1 MICSLDEYPLMRSV
15 LLLIT
20 ALLLSTAP
28 AQAEKIYRWT
38 DADGQVHFGSQPPRE
53 VNLQAESVELR
64 VQRGATPAST
74 VPTQPKA
81 TTEAGQAEA
90 TTGKP
95 VALQP
100 SVSKEQAEKNCQQA
114 REYKQALNEAA
125 NRRFQMPDGS
135 FRPLTSAER
144 DEQNKDVDEL
154 IRQYCR

>member
-1 MICSLDEYPLMRSV
+1 LIYSLDEYPLMRSV

-20 ALLLSTAP
+20 ALLLSAAP

-64 VQRGATPAST
+64 VQRGATPAS
-74 VPTQPKA
+74 
-81 TTEAGQAEA
+81 AEA
-90 TTGKP
+90 AQSTAETAAAARETTASKP

>member
-1 MICSLDEYPLMRSV
+1 MRSV
-15 LLLIT
+15 LLLVT
-20 ALLLSTAP
+20 ALLLSAAP

-38 DADGQVHFGSQPPRE
+38 DADGQVHFGSQPPHE
-53 VNLQAESVELR
+53 LSQPAERVELR
-64 VQRGATPAST
+64 VQRAASPAST
-74 VPTQPKA
+74 VPAQPKA
-81 TTEAGQAEA
+81 TTEAGQTEG

-100 SVSKEQAEKNCQQA
+100 SVSKEEAEKNCQQA
-114 REYKQALNEAA
+114 QAYKQALNEAA

-144 DEQNKDVDEL
+144 EQQNKEVDEL